1 MNQWSDA
8 TQAEL
13 LDPTEKE
20 LDIAFQDG
28 FQKGSAGMNLSYCP
42 QAFYLQPLLKK
53 RWTEGWKTG
62 QQAAGIEKKKP
73 FLPIFGAVILF
84 AIVVL
89 SFYFYPTMETHP
101 IFNSWNQE
109 ASTDSETASSNS
121 QTETVSSDS
130 QTESSSID
138 TETGTETASNETPM
152 IAGEGITEID
162 KVDSTDSLES
172 SIEPTS
178 TEPEVADFGNDATP
192 VAQAPELSKEPTSL
206 TEPTPN
212 NATTPEN
219 EVTNANN
226 QTDDTVRPQKNK
238 PRLTQ
243 VRFTRSV
250 IDRVPDEP
258 LSRVDAPG
266 PVYYFTNVRFY
277 KDHTI
282 THFWYLNN
290 QLLTKKSFDIKGN
303 RWRVFSLHTIPKNTN
318 GTIRVVVYA
327 SNSEQFISE
336 QFIEVDTTQSQDTAL
351 N

>member
-20 LDIAFQDG
+20 LDVAFQDG

-73 FLPIFGAVILF
+73 FVPLLGAVILI

-101 IFNSWNQE
+101 IFNSWNQQ
-109 ASTDSETASSNS
+109 ASTD
-121 QTETVSSDS
+121 
-130 QTESSSID
+130 
-138 TETGTETASNETPM
+138 TETATEAPSNYTESDSNETPM
-152 IAGEGITEID
+152 IAGDSINDID
-162 KVDSTDSLES
+162 KVDATDSLEA

-178 TEPEVADFGNDATP
+178 TEPEVADSGNEATQ
-192 VAQAPELSKEPTSL
+192 VAQTPEKSNDPTSL
-206 TEPTPN
+206 IEPIPN
-212 NATTPEN
+212 NDTKRAN
-219 EVTNANN
+219 EVSHANN
-226 QTDDTVRPQKNK
+226 QTDDTVRPQTNK

-266 PVYYFTNVRFY
+266 PIYYFTNVRFY

-303 RWRVFSLHTIPKNTN
+303 RWRVFSLHTIPKNIT

-327 SNSEQFISE
+327 SNSKQFISE

>member
-20 LDIAFQDG
+20 LDVAFQDG
-28 FQKGSAGMNLSYCP
+28 FQKGSAGMSLSYCP

-62 QQAAGIEKKKP
+62 QQAAGIEKNKP
-73 FLPIFGAVILF
+73 FVPILGAVILF

-101 IFNSWNQE
+101 IFNSWNQQ
-109 ASTDSETASSNS
+109 ASTDAETA
-121 QTETVSSDS
+121 TETPSSY
-130 QTESSSID
+130 TKKV
-138 TETGTETASNETPM
+138 TETASNETPM
-152 IAGEGITEID
+152 IAGDDINEID
-162 KVDSTDSLES
+162 KVDATASL
-172 SIEPTS
+172 EPTS
-178 TEPEVADFGNDATP
+178 TEIEVADSGNEATQ
-192 VAQAPELSKEPTSL
+192 VAKAPKKSNDPTSQ

-212 NATTPEN
+212 NATTRAN
-219 EVTNANN
+219 EVSHANN
-226 QTDDTVRPQKNK
+226 QTDDTVQKNK

-250 IDRVPDEP
+250 IDRVPGKP
-258 LSRVDAPG
+258 LNRVDAPG

-282 THFWYLNN
+282 THIWYLNN
-290 QLLTKKSFDIKGN
+290 QLLTKKSFNIEGN
-303 RWRVFSLHTIPKNTN
+303 RWRVFSLHTIPKNTT

-327 SNSEQFISE
+327 SNLEQFISE

>member
-73 FLPIFGAVILF
+73 FVPLLGAVILI

-109 ASTDSETASSNS
+109 ASTDTETA
-121 QTETVSSDS
+121 TETPSNY
-130 QTESSSID
+130 TES
-138 TETGTETASNETPM
+138 ASNETPM
-152 IAGEGITEID
+152 IAGDGINDID
-162 KVDSTDSLES
+162 KVDATDSLES
-172 SIEPTS
+172 SIEPTN
-178 TEPEVADFGNDATP
+178 TEPEVADSGNETTQ
-192 VAQAPELSKEPTSL
+192 VAWAPEKSNDPTSL

-212 NATTPEN
+212 NATTQAN
-219 EVTNANN
+219 EVSHANN
-226 QTDDTVRPQKNK
+226 QTDDTASPQKNK

-243 VRFTRSV
+243 VRFTHSV

-258 LSRVDAPG
+258 LSRVDEPG

-282 THFWYLNN
+282 THIWYLDNK
-290 QLLTKKSFDIKGN
+290 LLTKKSFDIKGN
-303 RWRVFSLHTIPKNTN
+303 RWRVFSLHTIPKNIT

-327 SNSEQFISE
+327 SNSKQFISE